1 MSPSHHGHRH
11 CRDAKKR
18 QELKSLQVVTA
29 CGWGHFFRS
38 SGSDRTYTAAWGDE
52 AKSSAKRKA
61 QHLQYKPG
69 LSEAPWFN
77 ERITVRKVIAGHNS
91 QLDDWMTGKFQ
102 KTSKNCPIESSPK
115 RSSICSMRS
124 SLVNGAEPRLDGTH
138 PCDPCDP
145 CASELS
151 LQQNPRERERLV
163 VSTRRQNV
171 LHHASQNWEVTDRLF
186 TIDLFLWGP
195 QNSTC
200 ERSPLQGSIQ
210 KCCTVSGLFQFGRPH
225 CLPKFLLKPLKN
237 MTSWTAFVSFVFA
250 CPTPEL
256 IVYSFR
262 CVRFMCPSQHSLR
275 QGHSSFVVRCVLRIA
290 NCANFDF
297 GSPGGSMNCPSRIPT
312 YWCAFLNCKG
322 FSKVRVTS
330 QFCFLFLFFGRS
342 RRWIH
347 TPQKSTW
354 RRTL

>member
-1 MSPSHHGHRH
+1 
-11 CRDAKKR
+11 
-18 QELKSLQVVTA
+18 
-29 CGWGHFFRS
+29 
-38 SGSDRTYTAAWGDE
+38 
-52 AKSSAKRKA
+52 
-61 QHLQYKPG
+61 
-69 LSEAPWFN
+69 
-77 ERITVRKVIAGHNS
+77 
-91 QLDDWMTGKFQ
+91 MTGKFQ

-151 LQQNPRERERLV
+151 LQQNPGERERLV

-237 MTSWTAFVSFVFA
+237 MTS
-250 CPTPEL
+250 
-256 IVYSFR
+256 
-262 CVRFMCPSQHSLR
+262 
-275 QGHSSFVVRCVLRIA
+275 
-290 NCANFDF
+290 
-297 GSPGGSMNCPSRIPT
+297 
-312 YWCAFLNCKG
+312 
-322 FSKVRVTS
+322 
-330 QFCFLFLFFGRS
+330 
-342 RRWIH
+342 
-347 TPQKSTW
+347 
-354 RRTL
+354 